1 MSSKQIGLERKMQF
15 LTKIRENKDI
25 LFGAF
30 SEKLRKQD
38 KIEKWKEMAMV
49 AQSICLLPAD
59 KDWTYVR
66 DTIWQNLKKTA
77 MLKIDN
83 AKKTGTGGMGT
94 LTEVDNMVLS
104 IIGKESPVICGLGVA
119 ESFEKPQDQSCEV
132 VTENDSEGIINKSRS
147 IRDHVN
153 PSTSKEAKGGKR
165 KRVTDKNAST
175 DNESAIKEEKL
186 TLQVEYLKLKN
197 YRTKLEILKL
207 EKNFNCPCLNLRNH
221 YHNVT
226 MKLKMAGA
234 IKTCY
239 SKTLHVTYKIIIS
252 FLIFV
257 LIFEI

>member
-119 ESFEKPQDQSCEV
+119 ESFEKPQDQS
-132 VTENDSEGIINKSRS
+132 S
-147 IRDHVN
+147 
-153 PSTSKEAKGGKR
+153 KGGKR

-207 EKNFNCPCLNLRNH
+207 EKELQLPMSEFTKSLPQCNYEIENGRCYQNL
-221 YHNVT
+221 
-226 MKLKMAGA
+226 L
-234 IKTCY
+234 
-239 SKTLHVTYKIIIS
+239 
-252 FLIFV
+252 
-257 LIFEI
+257 